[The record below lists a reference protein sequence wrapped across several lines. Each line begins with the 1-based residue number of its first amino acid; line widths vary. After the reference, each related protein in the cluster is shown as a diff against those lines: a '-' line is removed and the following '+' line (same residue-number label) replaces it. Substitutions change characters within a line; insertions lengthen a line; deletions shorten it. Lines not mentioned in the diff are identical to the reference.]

1 MSNPSEA
8 NFWRS
13 IKTGLSST
21 DTFCTRIENTSAL
34 GTPDLLLLDRN
45 KSFHLI
51 ELKVAKGNK
60 VLLSPHQIAF
70 CVRHRGANSWVLV
83 KKDDDVLL
91 YRADQAMELF
101 EQGVKL
107 EPHHRFSKP
116 VIWSDFLKV
125 LEA

>member
-13 IKTGLSST
+13 IKTGLSNT
-21 DTFCTRIENTSAL
+21 DTCFTRIENTSAL

-70 CVRHRGANSWVLV
+70 CIRHRGANSWVLV

-91 YRADQAMELF
+91 YRADQAIELF

-116 VIWSDFLKV
+116 INWPDFLKV
-125 LEA
+125 LEK

>member
-1 MSNPSEA
+1 MSNQTEA
-8 NFWRS
+8 NFWKS
-13 IKTGLSST
+13 IRTGLSST

-34 GTPDLLLLDRN
+34 GTPDVLLLDRN

-60 VLLSPHQIAF
+60 VLLSPHQISF
-70 CVRHRGANSWVLV
+70 CVRHRGSNSWVLV
-83 KKDDDVLL
+83 KKNADVLL
-91 YRADQAMELF
+91 YRADQAMKLF

-107 EPHHRFSKP
+107 EPHHRFTKP
-116 VIWSDFLKV
+116 INWSDFLKV

>member
-1 MSNPSEA
+1 MSNQSEA

-13 IKTGLSST
+13 IRTGLSST

-34 GTPDLLLLDRN
+34 GTPDLLLLDQN

-60 VLLSPHQIAF
+60 VLLSPHQISF
-70 CVRHRGANSWVLV
+70 CVRHRGSNSWVLV

-91 YRADQAMELF
+91 YRADQAMQLF

-107 EPHHRFSKP
+107 
-116 VIWSDFLKV
+116 
-125 LEA
+125 

>member
-13 IKTGLSST
+13 IRTGLSST
-21 DTFCTRIENTSAL
+21 NTFCTRIENTSAL

-45 KSFHLI
+45 KSFHLL

-60 VLLSPHQIAF
+60 VLLSPHQISF
-70 CVRHRGANSWVLV
+70 CVRHRGSNSWVLV
-83 KKDDDVLL
+83 KKNADVLL
-91 YRADQAMELF
+91 YRADQAMKLF

-107 EPHHRFSKP
+107 EPHHRFTKP
-116 VIWSDFLKV
+116 INWSDFLKV